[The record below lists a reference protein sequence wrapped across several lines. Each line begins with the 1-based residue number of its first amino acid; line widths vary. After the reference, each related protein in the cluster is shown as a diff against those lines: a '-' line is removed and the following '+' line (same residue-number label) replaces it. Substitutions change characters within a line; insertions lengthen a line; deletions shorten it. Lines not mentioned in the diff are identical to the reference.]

1 MEGSRFPIIF
11 TVDDA
16 YCSRAEGCTV
26 SNKLLNYNQRN
37 SRISHRINQKLL
49 TELDRNREGRQIA
62 NNECRVYQRSFVHL
76 DVHRHILRNQNLP
89 RSVEYAVKT
98 HALAVPIPVLPRMD
112 DQRAFMVTRRVG
124 NRPVPQENDE

>member
-1 MEGSRFPIIF
+1 MEGFPIIF
-11 TVDDA
+11 AVDDA
-16 YCSRAEGCTV
+16 CCSRAEGCTV

-37 SRISHRINQKLL
+37 SRISHRINQKLF

-98 HALAVPIPVLPRMD
+98 C
-112 DQRAFMVTRRVG
+112 AFGCADTCAA
-124 NRPVPQENDE
+124 ENG